1 MLTIHI
7 GQLVIEE
14 VKRKRMRI
22 AQLSE
27 ILNVSEPNVY
37 KIYLRSSIDTLLL
50 EKICIA
56 LDYTF
61 FALYAQRF
69 SLDTKDLKLSQSE
82 KEIELLR
89 FLINEKEEK
98 FQLLLS
104 SKNENKNH

>member
-7 GQLVIEE
+7 GQLVKEQ
-14 VKRKRMRI
+14 VKRKRMRV

-37 KIYLRSSIDTLLL
+37 KIYLRSSIDTVLL
-50 EKICIA
+50 EKICIS
-56 LDYTF
+56 LDYNF

-69 SLDTKDLKLSQSE
+69 SLDSKDLKLSQSE

-98 FQLLLS
+98 YQLLLS
-104 SKNENKNH
+104 SKNENQNH

>member
-1 MLTIHI
+1 M
-7 GQLVIEE
+7 
-14 VKRKRMRI
+14 
-22 AQLSE
+22 
-27 ILNVSEPNVY
+27 Y
-37 KIYLRSSIDTLLL
+37 KIYLRSSIDTVLL

-56 LDYTF
+56 LDYNF

-89 FLINEKEEK
+89 FLVKEKEKK

-104 SKNENKNH
+104 SKTENQNP